1 MDKKI
6 CTSCKKSKPLSEYS
20 NDRKRPDGSMMLKS
34 ICKRCNSERVKSY
47 NAKKASQNIVKD
59 SLQIMSAS
67 PVGKVLDA
75 AFTVDEVEGIKQ
87 LLNIKEK
94 LLAMAS
100 TPSILST
107 PIDKD
112 ELQGVTLSK
121 TFKVYQSV
129 LDRFNKYIA
138 TREGMKIQDI
148 VSMAL
153 IEYIDNH

>member
-1 MDKKI
+1 MRMDKKI

-47 NAKKASQNIVKD
+47 NAKSKSKD
-59 SLQIMSAS
+59 CKDPLKSMTAS
-67 PVGKVLDA
+67 PVGKDA
-75 AFTVDEVEGIKQ
+75 AFTVDQVAGLKE
-87 LLNIKEK
+87 LLNIKDH
-94 LLAMAS
+94 LLVMAS
-100 TPSILST
+100 TPSTLST
-107 PIDKD
+107 PTDKD
-112 ELQGVTLSK
+112 YLQGVTLSK
-121 TFKVYQSV
+121 TYKVYQSV

-138 TREGMKIQDI
+138 TREGEKIQDI